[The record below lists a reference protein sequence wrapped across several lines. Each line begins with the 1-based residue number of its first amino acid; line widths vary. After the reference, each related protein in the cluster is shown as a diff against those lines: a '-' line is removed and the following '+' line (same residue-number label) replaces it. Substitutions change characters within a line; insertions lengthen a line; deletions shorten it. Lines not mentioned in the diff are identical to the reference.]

1 MWPGTNSTPK
11 RVNMKNILALLV
23 LLLLAI
29 GCEKPVDRFA
39 TVDGKKVHIVD
50 RGTGEPTVVFL
61 TGIICPLEHFYTV
74 QSQIS
79 KEARTFS
86 YDRSGL
92 GLSEIIDTV
101 RTYDHVAI
109 ELEKILTS
117 EDIKAPYILVAHSY
131 GGGLARQYYKQFPD
145 KVAGFVFVDCAND
158 EIYIDSLIQK
168 HLYSL
173 DQLEPDS
180 IATKGESYEMSYERK
195 NIYWFKDDFTT
206 DLPVHLLVASGK
218 KAGPDEWISIKVN
231 TYRQFSR
238 GAPQMKIIYAEQSGH
253 HIQRDQPELVVKS
266 IKEIL
271 NEVRQQ
277 TNK

>member
-1 MWPGTNSTPK
+1 M
-11 RVNMKNILALLV
+11 RNILALIV
-23 LLLLAI
+23 LLLLTI

-79 KEARTFS
+79 KETRTFS

-101 RTYDHVAI
+101 RTYDHVAN
-109 ELEKILTS
+109 ELEKILSS

-131 GGGLARQYYKQFPD
+131 GGGLARQYYKQFPN

-158 EIYIDSLIQK
+158 EIYIDSLVQK

-180 IATKGESYEMSYERK
+180 IATKGEFYEMSYERQ
-195 NIYWFKDDFTT
+195 NIYWFKEDFVT

-218 KAGPDEWISIKVN
+218 RAVPEEWISTKLN
-231 TYRQFSR
+231 TYRQFSK
-238 GAPQMKIIYAEQSGH
+238 GAPQMKIIYTEHSGH
-253 HIQRDQPELVVKS
+253 HIQREQPELVIKS

>member
-1 MWPGTNSTPK
+1 
-11 RVNMKNILALLV
+11 MKNVIPILV
-23 LLLLAI
+23 LLLLTIA
-29 GCEKPVDRFA
+29 CEKSVDRFA
-39 TVDGKKVHIVD
+39 TVDGKKIHVLD

-61 TGIICPLEHFYTV
+61 TGLICPLEHFYTV

-79 KEARTFS
+79 KETRTFS

-101 RTYDHVAI
+101 RTYDHVAN

-117 EDIKAPYILVAHSY
+117 EDIKAPYIFVAHSY

-158 EIYIDSLIQK
+158 EIYYDSLIQK
-168 HLYSL
+168 RLFSL
-173 DQLEPDS
+173 DSFGPDS
-180 IATKGESYEMSYERK
+180 IATKGESYEMSYVSK
-195 NIYWFKDDFTT
+195 NIYWFKEDFTT

-218 KAGPDEWISIKVN
+218 KAGPDEWISTKVN

-238 GAPQMKIIYAEQSGH
+238 GAPQMKIIYTEHSGH
-253 HIQRDQPELVVKS
+253 HIQREQPELVIKS
-266 IKEIL
+266 IKEVL
-271 NEVRQQ
+271 NEVRQ
-277 TNK
+277 TSNDKGL

>member
-1 MWPGTNSTPK
+1 
-11 RVNMKNILALLV
+11 MKIVSVVLVSSWLIL
-23 LLLLAI
+23 

-39 TVDGKKVHIVD
+39 TVDGKKVHILD

-79 KEARTFS
+79 KVTRTFS

-101 RTYDHVAI
+101 RTYDHVAT
-109 ELEKILTS
+109 ELEKILRS

-131 GGGLARQYYKQFPD
+131 GGGLARQYYKQYPD

-158 EIYIDSLIQK
+158 EIYIDSLVQK
-168 HLYSL
+168 GLYSL
-173 DQLEPDS
+173 DQLGPDS
-180 IATKGESYEMSYERK
+180 IATQGEFYEMSYERQ
-195 NIYWFKDDFTT
+195 NIFWFKEAFTT
-206 DLPVHLLVASGK
+206 DLPVHLLVASGPR
-218 KAGPDEWISIKVN
+218 AGSDEWISTKVN

-238 GAPQMKIIYAEQSGH
+238 GAPQMKIIYAKHSGH
-253 HIQRDQPELVVKS
+253 HIQREQPELVIKS
-266 IKEIL
+266 IKEVL
-271 NEVRQQ
+271 EEVRQEI
-277 TNK
+277 NR